1 MVGDTRFPAL
11 NLTKEILEAAFTDV
25 NGVEIET
32 WKEIERVSDQITKPT
47 GHSGIYFLVAR
58 KSK

>member
-11 NLTKEILEAAFTDV
+11 SLTKEILEAAFNDV
-25 NGVEIET
+25 SGLEIEK
-32 WKEIERVSDQITKPT
+32 WLEMDRVSDQVTKPT

-58 KSK
+58 KSL

>member
-11 NLTKEILEAAFTDV
+11 SLTKETLEVAFKDV
-25 NGVEIET
+25 SGLEIEK
-32 WKEIERVSDQITKPT
+32 WMEMDRVSDQVKKPT

-58 KSK
+58 KSQ